1 MRTLPAIVGAF
12 KVVSLGGSAILIN
25 GDAIQLAPQST
36 TKTFAGSGSFLTGDL
51 ARSNNAINAT
61 NTNDPDFSDS
71 DQNTA
76 GNSGVI

>member
-1 MRTLPAIVGAF
+1 MPAIVGTF
-12 KVVSLGGSAILIN
+12 KIVSMGGSSILIN
-25 GDAIQLAPQST
+25 GDSIQLAPQST

-51 ARSNNAINAT
+51 ARANNAISAT

-76 GNSGVI
+76 GNAGVI